1 MMVVLSLRHYKNVK
15 NAYIIEHVR
24 YIYVCVTESLCCT
37 PETNIV
43 NQLYFSLKQRIY
55 QQCMSYSA
63 LQSKW
68 RVEFSVIVGV

>member
-15 NAYIIEHVR
+15 NTYIIEHVH
-24 YIYVCVTESLCCT
+24 YICVCVTESLCCT

-43 NQLYFSLKQRIY
+43 NQLYFSLKQTVY

-68 RVEFSVIVGV
+68 GE